1 MSSSYRHILKYTG
14 IFGGIQAVTMLAS
27 ILRNK
32 AAALLIDRYGQ
43 GLTDLFSN
51 TANLISTATTLVM
64 PVSVVRRLSHLYE
77 QNGDGSA
84 EITEEIR
91 VVRSWSVLTGLVA
104 MLLVAATAPLLS
116 EMTMGSISFTRSYIF
131 LSPLLVLISVN
142 GTEVAILKATRRLKQ
157 LAVASVVSAL
167 VTLVICV
174 VSYWLWSLRG
184 IVISLDISLLATTL
198 LNMRYT
204 LKAYPYHAVPFRWS
218 VLRKGG
224 ELIKLSI
231 SFLLASV
238 AAALAEMLIR
248 TFISNNGSI
257 EDVGLYGAGFVLT
270 VTYTKFIFS
279 AMDADFY
286 PRLSGIVDDIG
297 QMNTTINSQ
306 VVVCVLLIVPCL
318 MLFTLFLPQIILLL
332 YRPEYLE
339 IVPMVLCAT
348 LYMFSKAVITPVA
361 YTALAKGD
369 SRMFFVIEVIVAVL
383 LGVCVTGGYNLA
395 GLTGSGV
402 GLALSNVVE
411 LIIIMIVYSRAY
423 GVRLY
428 RSTVGV
434 ILLQLM
440 LLIVALLYITF
451 GGIERYPVVISLVLI
466 SAFLAWK
473 KLR

>member
-1 MSSSYRHILKYTG
+1 
-14 IFGGIQAVTMLAS
+14 MLAS
-27 ILRNK
+27 IVRNK
-32 AAALLIDRYGQ
+32 AAAIFIDRYGQ
-43 GLTDLFSN
+43 GLSDLFSN
-51 TANLISTATTLVM
+51 AANLVSTATTLVM
-64 PVSVVRRLSHLYE
+64 PVSVIRRLSQVYE
-77 QNGDGSA
+77 RHGDGSA
-84 EITEEIR
+84 ELRNEIR

-104 MLLVAATAPLLS
+104 MVIVAVGARLLS
-116 EMTMGSISFTRSYIF
+116 RFAMGSENFVRSFIF
-131 LSPLLVLISVN
+131 LSPILVLMSVN
-142 GTEVAILKATRRLKQ
+142 ATEVAILKATRRLRQ
-157 LAVASVVSAL
+157 LAWASGAGAVATMVVS
-167 VTLVICV
+167 VI
-174 VSYWLWSLRG
+174 SYWLWGLRG
-184 IVISLDISLLATTL
+184 IVIALNAGLLATTV
-198 LNMRYT
+198 LNMCYT
-204 LKAYPYHAVPFRWS
+204 LRPFPYRVAPFRWA

-224 ELIKLSI
+224 PLISLSI
-231 SFLLASV
+231 SFMLASLV
-238 AAALAEMLIR
+238 AALAEMLIR
-248 TFISNNGSI
+248 SFISNHGSI

-286 PRLSGIVDDIG
+286 PRLSGLADNVRG
-297 QMNTTINSQ
+297 MNVAINRQ

-318 MLFTLFLPQIILLL
+318 MLFTLFLPQIIRLL

-348 LYMFSKAVITPVA
+348 LYMYSKAVITPVA

-369 SRMFFVIEVIVAVL
+369 SRMFFVIEVIAALL
-383 LGVCVTGGYNLA
+383 LGVCVIGGYRLA

-411 LIIIMIVYSRAY
+411 LTIIMIVYSRAY

-428 RSTVGV
+428 RSTLGV

-440 LLIVALLYITF
+440 LLLIALLCIAF
-451 GGIERYPVVISLVLI
+451 GGVMRYPIVIAMVLL

>member
-1 MSSSYRHILKYTG
+1 
-14 IFGGIQAVTMLAS
+14 MLAS

-43 GLTDLFSN
+43 GLADLFSN

-116 EMTMGSISFTRSYIF
+116 EMTMGSISFTRSYLF

-204 LKAYPYHAVPFRWS
+204 LKAYPYRSAPFR
-218 VLRKGG
+218 
-224 ELIKLSI
+224 
-231 SFLLASV
+231 
-238 AAALAEMLIR
+238 
-248 TFISNNGSI
+248 
-257 EDVGLYGAGFVLT
+257 
-270 VTYTKFIFS
+270 
-279 AMDADFY
+279 
-286 PRLSGIVDDIG
+286 
-297 QMNTTINSQ
+297 
-306 VVVCVLLIVPCL
+306 
-318 MLFTLFLPQIILLL
+318 
-332 YRPEYLE
+332 
-339 IVPMVLCAT
+339 
-348 LYMFSKAVITPVA
+348 
-361 YTALAKGD
+361 
-369 SRMFFVIEVIVAVL
+369 
-383 LGVCVTGGYNLA
+383 
-395 GLTGSGV
+395 
-402 GLALSNVVE
+402 
-411 LIIIMIVYSRAY
+411 
-423 GVRLY
+423 
-428 RSTVGV
+428 
-434 ILLQLM
+434 
-440 LLIVALLYITF
+440 
-451 GGIERYPVVISLVLI
+451 
-466 SAFLAWK
+466 
-473 KLR
+473 

>member
-1 MSSSYRHILKYTG
+1 
-14 IFGGIQAVTMLAS
+14 MLAS

-43 GLTDLFSN
+43 GLADLFSN

-77 QNGDGSA
+77 HNGDGSA

-104 MLLVAATAPLLS
+104 MLLVAAAAPLLS
-116 EMTMGSISFTRSYIF
+116 EMTMGSISFTRSYLF
-131 LSPLLVLISVN
+131 LSPLLMFISIN

-167 VTLVICV
+167 ATLVICV

-184 IVISLDISLLATTL
+184 IVISLDVSLLATTL

-204 LKAYPYHAVPFRWS
+204 LKAYPYSAAPFRWS

-224 ELIKLSI
+224 EIIKLSI

-248 TFISNNGSI
+248 TFISNSGSI

-286 PRLSGIVDDIG
+286 PRLSGIVDDIE
-297 QMNTTINSQ
+297 QMNLTINRQ

-318 MLFTLFLPQIILLL
+318 ILFTLFLPQIINIL
-332 YRPEYLE
+332 YRPEYQE
-339 IVPMVLCAT
+339 VIPMVMCAT
-348 LYMFSKAVITPVA
+348 LYMFSRAINTPIA

-369 SRMFFVIEVIVAVL
+369 SRMFLIIECIAALL
-383 LGVCVTGGYNLA
+383 LGSFVVAGYSMA
-395 GLTGSGV
+395 GLLGSGI
-402 GLALSNVVE
+402 GLTLSNLVE
-411 LIIIMIVYSRAY
+411 LVIIAVVYNRAY
-423 GVRLY
+423 GVLLH
-428 RSTVGV
+428 RSTVQIIIGQLLLLV
-434 ILLQLM
+434 IALAC
-440 LLIVALLYITF
+440 IVFIATP
-451 GGIERYPVVISLVLI
+451 EVRYSLTLAIVFI
-466 SAFLAWK
+466 SAIFAWRM
-473 KLR
+473 LRCSPDNGK

>member
-1 MSSSYRHILKYTG
+1 
-14 IFGGIQAVTMLAS
+14 MLAS

-43 GLTDLFSN
+43 GLADLFSN

-116 EMTMGSISFTRSYIF
+116 EMTMGSISFTRSYLF

-204 LKAYPYHAVPFRWS
+204 LKAYPYRSAPFRWS

-231 SFLLASV
+231 SFLLA
-238 AAALAEMLIR
+238 
-248 TFISNNGSI
+248 NGSI

-451 GGIERYPVVISLVLI
+451 GGIERYPVVILLVLI